1 MAINNDN
8 EEPTLRRRR
17 GSSPSSTHD
26 HHDNRSLLDSVKA
39 VEQKIETS
47 LLLAW
52 DDLEDWRRD
61 NAFIHT
67 GYRPTS
73 NSYRRSFS
81 SLFTLHNESVNIWTH
96 LLGSIFFTAV
106 GLAAFYLFEAFAA
119 ARYASATRADVIA
132 FAFFF
137 AGAFLC
143 LGMSATFHALSNH
156 SPDVAKWGNKL
167 DYSGIVFLIVG
178 SHVPALYYGF
188 YCRPHLMEVYLAG
201 VGFLPRPSLLIPS
214 VSGMNDD
221 VACVL
226 LTICKFRSSPWARA
240 AW

>member
-1 MAINNDN
+1 MAINNNN
-8 EEPTLRRRR
+8 EEPNLRRRR
-17 GSSPSSTHD
+17 GSSPTSIQN
-26 HHDNRSLLDSVKA
+26 HHDNHSLLDTVKA
-39 VEQKIETS
+39 VEHKIETS

-119 ARYASATRADVIA
+119 ARYASATRADVVA

-201 VGFLPRPSLLIPS
+201 VGSLPKRSLLDPS
-214 VSGMNDD
+214 VSGMSIDM
-221 VACVL
+221 ACVS
-226 LTICKFRSSPWARA
+226 LTI
-240 AW
+240 